1 MGGHLLPRNRLG
13 HPRSATVP
21 SAWCPPHLPSRHPE
35 LSVQDRLPP
44 PRCSV
49 SSGTRPGPALHQMQ
63 PVPRVHCP
71 ERTDTKGPCAGL
83 PLSQP
88 QRFPREASLPQRAP
102 SGRPVAKKPR
112 TVWGQEHCSCSLPS
126 RPGAGSRGRGS
137 QRCPGQCQPV
147 TGEHRDLKHLAR
159 LGRPAPCSLASLH
172 FLGLHLHDPLTS
184 PRQTLKMTLE
194 RPV

>member
-1 MGGHLLPRNRLG
+1 MGP
-13 HPRSATVP
+13 P
-21 SAWCPPHLPSRHPE
+21 SPSEQAGAPPLCHRPVCLVSPSSP
-35 LSVQDRLPP
+35 LPP
-44 PRCSV
+44 PRAFCAGQAASTTLLRV
-49 SSGTRPGPALHQMQ
+49 LRNTPRAGPAPDAACAPCSLSGEDRHQG
-63 PVPRVHCP
+63 
-71 ERTDTKGPCAGL
+71 TLAGL

-88 QRFPREASLPQRAP
+88 QRFPREASPPQRAP

-126 RPGAGSRGRGS
+126 RPGAGSGGRGS